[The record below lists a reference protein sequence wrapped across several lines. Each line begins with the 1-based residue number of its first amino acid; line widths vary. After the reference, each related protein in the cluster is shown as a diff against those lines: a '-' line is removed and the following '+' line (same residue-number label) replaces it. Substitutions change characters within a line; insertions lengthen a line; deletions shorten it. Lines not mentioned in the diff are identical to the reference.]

1 MSTFS
6 PTFSANPV
14 YDTVTTVTNVSA
26 GTIVL
31 NGVTTNTYSTP
42 ITASG
47 EFLGLDVNGSRKYI
61 KIFRS

>member
-6 PTFSANPV
+6 PTFSANQV
-14 YDTVTTVTNVSA
+14 YNTVTSITNVSA

-31 NGVTTNTYSTP
+31 NEITTNTYSNP

-47 EFLGLDVNGSRKYI
+47 EFLGLNLNGVQKYI
-61 KIFRS
+61 KIFRN

>member
-26 GTIVL
+26 GIIIL
-31 NGVTTNTYSTP
+31 NGVTTNTYSNP

-47 EFLGLDVNGSRKYI
+47 EFLGLDVNGVRKYI
-61 KIFRS
+61 KIFRN

>member
-6 PTFSANPV
+6 PTFSANSV

-26 GTIVL
+26 GIIIL
-31 NGVTTNTYSTP
+31 NGVVTNTYSTP
-42 ITASG
+42 LTADG

-61 KIFRS
+61 KIFKS